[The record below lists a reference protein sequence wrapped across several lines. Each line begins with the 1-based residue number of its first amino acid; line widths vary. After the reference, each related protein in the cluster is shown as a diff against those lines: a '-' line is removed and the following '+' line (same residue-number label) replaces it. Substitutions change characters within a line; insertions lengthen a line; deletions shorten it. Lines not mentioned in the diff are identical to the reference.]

1 MDGDMRT
8 YLWQQPKWADFYWD
22 NSALFEIHGTCRY
35 EQGLLR
41 AQVETLGLEERL
53 AAQAEVLVEE
63 AMKTSEIEGESLDRQ
78 QVCSSVALRLGLPTA
93 GLRQPERNVE
103 GLVQILLDATQNFS
117 APLTAER
124 LKGWQAALFPTG
136 YSGMHKIFV
145 GDRRQS
151 RVRVVS
157 GSTGREKIHFE
168 APPVDLLDHEIERL
182 LDWWNSSPPGLDG
195 LLRAGIVHL
204 WFVTLHPFD
213 DGNGRIART
222 LSEMAL
228 AADEQLMTRY
238 YSLSTQIMTERSDY
252 YHALEQTQRGTGNL
266 TEWLR
271 WFLHCLCRS
280 LQNSRKLIGR
290 VLQKARF
297 WQEFSQISLNNRQQ
311 KAVNRLLD
319 AGKDG
324 FEGGLS
330 NKKYCNLTKTNRT
343 TAFRDLADLVSKG
356 MLLPREGKGR
366 SVCYDLN
373 WESVL

>member
-1 MDGDMRT
+1 MGGDMRT
-8 YLWQQPKWADFYWD
+8 YLWQQPKWTDFYWD
-22 NSALFEIHGTCRY
+22 DSVLFEIYGTCRY

-41 AQVETLGLEERL
+41 AQIQTLGLEERL
-53 AAQAEVLVEE
+53 KAQAEVLVEE
-63 AMKTSEIEGESLDRQ
+63 AMKTSEIEGEHLDRE
-78 QVCSSVALRLGLPTA
+78 QVRSSVALKLGLPTA

-117 APLTAER
+117 VPLTAER

-136 YSGMHKIFV
+136 YSGMHKILV
-145 GDRRQS
+145 GDWRQNQMQ
-151 RVRVVS
+151 VVS
-157 GSTGREKIHFE
+157 GPAGREKIHFE
-168 APPVDLLDHEIERL
+168 APPADILGDEIERL
-182 LDWWNSSPPGLDG
+182 LTWWNSPPPRLDG

-204 WFVTLHPFD
+204 WFVTLHPLD

-238 YSLSTQIMTERSDY
+238 YSLSTQIMIERAGY
-252 YHALEQTQRGTGNL
+252 YQALEQAQRGTGDL
-266 TEWLR
+266 TEWFQ

-297 WQEFSQISLNNRQQ
+297 WQMFSQVSLNNRQQ
-311 KAVNRLLD
+311 KAVNKLLD

-324 FEGGLS
+324 FEGGLN

-343 TAFRDLADLVSKG
+343 TAFRDLADLVVKG
-356 MLLPREGKGR
+356 VLVPREGRGR
-366 SVCYDLN
+366 SVSYDLN
-373 WESVL
+373 WKVVL

>member
-1 MDGDMRT
+1 MRT

-22 NSALFEIHGTCRY
+22 NSVLFKIHGICRY

-53 AAQAEVLVEE
+53 EAQAEVLVEE
-63 AMKTSEIEGESLDRQ
+63 AMKTSEIEGERLDRQ
-78 QVCSSVALRLGLPTA
+78 QVRSSVALKLGLPTA
-93 GLRQPERNVE
+93 GLRQPERDVE

-117 APLTAER
+117 VPLTAER

-136 YSGMHKIFV
+136 FSGIHKVLV
-145 GDRRQS
+145 GDWRQNPMQ
-151 RVRVVS
+151 VVS
-157 GSTGREKIHFE
+157 GPAGREKIHFE
-168 APPVDLLDHEIERL
+168 APPADLLDHEIERL
-182 LDWWNSSPPGLDG
+182 LDWWNFQPKELDG
-195 LLRAGIVHL
+195 LLRSGIVYL

-238 YSLSTQIMTERSDY
+238 YSLSAQIMTERSDY
-252 YHALEQTQRGTGNL
+252 YHALEQAQRGTGDL
-266 TEWLR
+266 TEWLQ

-297 WQEFSQISLNNRQQ
+297 WQRFSQVSLNSRQQ

-324 FEGGLS
+324 FEGGLN

-343 TAFRDLADLVSKG
+343 TAFRDLADLVAKG

-366 SVCYDLN
+366 SVSYDLN
-373 WESVL
+373 WEVIL